1 MRVVEVDRARDRAVT
16 EKHIYLAREIRA
28 ERRFDGVKSGC
39 YRVRSTYPIEQSSAL
54 TYLSSLKNRF

>member
-39 YRVRSTYPIEQSSAL
+39 YRVRSTYPIEQSSA
-54 TYLSSLKNRF
+54 